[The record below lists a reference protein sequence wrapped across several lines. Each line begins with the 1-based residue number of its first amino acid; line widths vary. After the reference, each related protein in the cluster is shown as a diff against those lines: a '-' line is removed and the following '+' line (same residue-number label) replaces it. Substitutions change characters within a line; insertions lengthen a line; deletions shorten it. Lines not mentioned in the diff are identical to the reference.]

1 MTQEQINKLQELK
14 KLFEAGILTEEEMQ
28 QEKKKILA
36 TDSPIEKKVLST
48 KIMIRCSACG
58 EEADSDLAEC
68 PHCHEPLSGRSMEVD
83 DSTKPCM
90 FCGQPI
96 LSIANKCKHCG
107 KWQEENSEK
116 NKLIDLKKL
125 FDAGVLSEEEMLAEK
140 ARILNAPSAQNDSE
154 TATKPNAVSS
164 TASKETIIQDT
175 SDSTPYGTA
184 DGEEGDGMGKP
195 KYIILAAVALL
206 VIGLIIYAASS
217 SNSPKVTYADTE
229 EFDVTDMN
237 DTEPLNEEEPAKA
250 EAEEAPSPTED
261 DDEFAF
267 DPWLGSLRID
277 GSMYRT
283 CDSRC
288 ELNIKKVSK
297 GLYTGTI
304 FVMLGSTWPD
314 HEERFDPSLGF
325 LEGTVRAKSDGNV
338 LTVVMDKYTSRVFN
352 PNSDDTNEYFK
363 NDNISGQ
370 IFRITYNGGSYTATA
385 IGDMEGYFDAGIEVK
400 K

>member
-140 ARILNAPSAQNDSE
+140 ARILNAPSAQSDSE

-164 TASKETIIQDT
+164 TESKETIIQDT

-237 DTEPLNEEEPAKA
+237 DTEQLNEEEPAKA
-250 EAEEAPSPTED
+250 EAEETLSSTE
-261 DDEFAF
+261 DEFAI
-267 DPWLGSLRID
+267 DPWNGSFNIEGDIYRLCSTLAYITLSKT
-277 GSMYRT
+277 GKGMY
-283 CDSRC
+283 S
-288 ELNIKKVSK
+288 
-297 GLYTGTI
+297 GTMDL
-304 FVMLGSTWPD
+304 MLGEVDIDLDTMQPTG
-314 HEERFDPSLGF
+314 RFFDDGGHLNGK
-325 LEGTVRAKSDGNV
+325 VRAKADGQTLTIV
-338 LTVVMDKYTSRVFN
+338 LDSYSITKPS
-352 PNSDDTNEYFK
+352 EYFGELS
-363 NDNISGQ
+363 NGQQ
-370 IFRITYNGGSYTATA
+370 IFRLSYDGTRYSAQAVGKMQTF
-385 IGDMEGYFDAGIEVK
+385 FDSINIR
-400 K
+400 